1 MMEYEYEKTHTRE
14 EFIELM
20 GKSWLTKEDKTRI
33 DEDRRLAS
41 AVSVAIKEIA
51 LDKSRKV

>member
-20 GKSWLTKEDKTRI
+20 GKSWLTKEDKAKI

-41 AVSVAIKEIA
+41 AVSIAIKEIA

>member
-1 MMEYEYEKTHTRE
+1 MMQYEYEKTHTRE
-14 EFIELM
+14 EFLELM
-20 GKSWLTKEDKTRI
+20 GKSWLTEEDERRI
-33 DEDRRLAS
+33 EEDRRLAM

>member
-1 MMEYEYEKTHTRE
+1 MMQYEYEKTHTRE

-20 GKSWLTKEDKTRI
+20 SKSWLTEEDERRI
-33 DEDRRLAS
+33 EEDRRLAM

>member
-1 MMEYEYEKTHTRE
+1 MMQYEYEKTHTRE
-14 EFIELM
+14 EFLELM
-20 GKSWLTKEDKTRI
+20 GKSWLTEEDERRI
-33 DEDRRLAS
+33 EEDRRLAT